1 MTGLNG
7 QRFKIKIH
15 DAYGFYIGNTEKFK
29 SGYGGGGVVFR
40 LVLFS
45 PVIAIHV

>member
-7 QRFKIKIH
+7 QFFEIKIC

-29 SGYGGGGVVFR
+29 RYGGGGI
-40 LVLFS
+40 VLRPVPVS